1 MSYCP
6 DCGSDFT
13 RRIARSPAMR
23 LIFSSKHI
31 LCSNCGVRSFILF
44 PALARRP
51 QVVEVKRPDTIKRAV
66 Y

>member
-23 LIFSSKHI
+23 LIFTSRHI
-31 LCSNCGVRSFILF
+31 LCSDCGVRSLILF
-44 PALARRP
+44 PALAKRP
-51 QVVEVKRPDTIKRAV
+51 ELVPVKRPAAVKLAV